1 MKIASPSQLNT
12 EEKGTRS
19 GKGIMTMAFGGNMN
33 KMMKQVQQMQ
43 EKMKE
48 LKDELAER
56 TVEATAG
63 GGMVKATAT
72 GGQEI
77 VSISIDPAVIDPDDI
92 DMLEDLVVA
101 AVNEAL
107 RQAEDMVK
115 EEMSKITGGLNIP
128 GLF

>member
-1 MKIASPSQLNT
+1 LKIASPSQLNT